1 MDYLFLD
8 RHLAPKDPTLIREKA
23 LISAGT
29 TVCFSQIDEVPIT
42 PEIPERIRGHL
53 TLGTLNNSYKITRST
68 LGRWA
73 RILQKLPTAHFLF
86 VRREFQS
93 YWLRQNILAE
103 FERHDIKQERI
114 HFFNNR
120 LARRHYLDCY
130 NEIDFTLDTFPV
142 TGGTTTTDALWMGVP
157 VVGLEG
163 PNVHQRVCSA
173 ILHHAGHPEWI
184 AHSDDEFV
192 QIALDLA
199 ADQEGRVA
207 LRQSLRDELKS
218 SLLCNARQFA
228 NDFAA
233 AMESLRGC

>member
-8 RHLAPKDPTLIREKA
+8 RHLVPADPSLIREQP
-23 LISAGT
+23 LISPGT

-42 PEIPERIRGHL
+42 PDIPELVRGHL
-53 TLGTLNNSYKITRST
+53 TVGTLNNSYKLTRST
-68 LGRWA
+68 IARWA
-73 RILQKLPTAHFLF
+73 RVLQALPTAQFLF

-93 YWLRQNILAE
+93 YWLRDNVLNE
-103 FERHDIKQERI
+103 FSRNGIARERI

-120 LARRHYLDCY
+120 LAGRHYLDCY

-157 VVGLEG
+157 VVALQGE
-163 PNVHQRVCSA
+163 NVHQRVCSA

-184 AHSDDEFV
+184 ATNDDQFM

-199 ADQEGRVA
+199 ADQPRRIQLRQA
-207 LRQSLRDELKS
+207 LREEL
-218 SLLCNARQFA
+218 AR
-228 NDFAA
+228 
-233 AMESLRGC
+233 